1 MKDHE
6 MVKFNGRLIPVL
18 GTVGGTKE
26 QSEETARNIENYFA
40 EAEMASIER
49 KLKRR
54 VGRALKKK
62 GLA

>member
-1 MKDHE
+1 

-26 QSEETARNIENYFA
+26 ESEETARNIESYLAQA
-40 EAEMASIER
+40 ETAGIER

-54 VGRALKKK
+54 VGRALKAK
-62 GLA
+62 GLI